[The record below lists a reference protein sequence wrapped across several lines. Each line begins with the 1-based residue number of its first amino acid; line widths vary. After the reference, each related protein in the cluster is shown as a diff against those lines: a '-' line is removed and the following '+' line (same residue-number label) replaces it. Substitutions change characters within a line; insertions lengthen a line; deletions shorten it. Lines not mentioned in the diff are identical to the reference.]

1 MKIVNKGK
9 QNDSHMDD
17 ELDELQNTPPNHLSV
32 EAKRLW
38 RNLVPELKKL
48 GYLKRADQANV
59 EQYCN
64 YYALYLKAEEVV
76 NEYGPWLENED
87 GVPNKRSPAL
97 MQLNDCV
104 KNMKSLGNDL
114 GLTFDSGMREITV
127 QEPVK
132 KSNKS
137 PLKGVRFGAEV

>member
-9 QNDSHMDD
+9 QNDSHVDD

-76 NEYGPWLENED
+76 NKYGPWLENED

-114 GLTFDSGMREITV
+114 GLTFDSGMREIVV

>member
-9 QNDSHMDD
+9 KNDSEVDD
-17 ELDELQNTPPNHLSV
+17 QLDELQNTPPNHLSV

-127 QEPVK
+127 QEPTK
-132 KSNKS
+132 KSKKT
-137 PLKGVRFGAEV
+137 PLERMSFGADV